1 MWLNLTPVWDWSLEK
16 MTDEDLYH
24 PAYYT
29 VSNKIEI
36 WTKFEGMKE
45 KQVESV
51 CLYLSYLEHEKLNI
65 VWKEFGVIVVFVPT

>member
-1 MWLNLTPVWDWSLEK
+1 MWLNLTPVRDWSLEK

-29 VSNKIEI
+29 VSTKMEI
-36 WTKFEGMKE
+36 WTKYEGMKE

-51 CLYLSYLEHEKLNI
+51 CLYYFHIWNMKSSILFEKSLQ
-65 VWKEFGVIVVFVPT
+65 

>member
-1 MWLNLTPVWDWSLEK
+1 

-29 VSNKIEI
+29 VSTKIEI
-36 WTKFEGMKE
+36 WTKFKGMKEKKNFCWVE

-51 CLYLSYLEHEKLNI
+51 CL
-65 VWKEFGVIVVFVPT
+65 

>member
-1 MWLNLTPVWDWSLEK
+1 

-29 VSNKIEI
+29 VSTKIEI
-36 WTKFEGMKE
+36 WTKFKGMKEKKNFCWVE

-51 CLYLSYLEHEKLNI
+51 CFYVSYLEHEKLNI
-65 VWKEFGVIVVFVPT
+65 VWKEFAVIVVFAPT